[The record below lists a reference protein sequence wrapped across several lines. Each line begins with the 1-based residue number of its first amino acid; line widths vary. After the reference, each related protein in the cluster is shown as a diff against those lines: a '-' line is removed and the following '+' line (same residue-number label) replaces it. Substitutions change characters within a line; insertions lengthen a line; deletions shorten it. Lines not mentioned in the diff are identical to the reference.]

1 LPHVQRF
8 LIWLRSWRK
17 QMARGSS
24 VSGRDD
30 EGMSVAAVMT
40 LCGTSASEGMPPG
53 DCIVITRVFV
63 VVFVAA
69 AACSIVLLRR
79 YIGRSVGWQ

>member
-1 LPHVQRF
+1 VQRF

-53 DCIVITRVFV
+53 DCIVPLFLLLF
-63 VVFVAA
+63 FVAA
-69 AACSIVLLRR
+69 A
-79 YIGRSVGWQ
+79 